1 MNVNTHQ
8 CQEFLIKNNLYMVDT
23 VVTLHLFIRLSNKV
37 YTTDFGFMQHKS
49 RINQTKMLL

>member
-23 VVTLHLFIRLSNKV
+23 VVNFSNKI
-37 YTTDFGFMQHKS
+37 YTTDFDFMQHKS